1 MSTLT
6 TNGAA
11 SRCTC
16 LNRFDHCAYCRALE
30 AAVKANPRPAV
41 KPAPEPP
48 PKPRRRPKPQRRPR
62 PDPEPPPA
70 DAECW
75 LTPAQVARM
84 LAVGIRT
91 LRRMA
96 ADGQIPQPHRFTR
109 KLVRWDYQT
118 LREFLRKMREDA
130 PGRPDDGPRPAA

>member
-16 LNRFDHCAYCRALE
+16 LNRFDHCDYCQALE

-48 PKPRRRPKPQRRPR
+48 PKPRRRPR

-91 LRRMA
+91 LWRMVR
-96 ADGQIPQPHRFTR
+96 GGVIPQPHRLTR
-109 KLVRWDYQT
+109 KLIRWDYQT
-118 LREFLRKMREDA
+118 LREFLRQDA
-130 PGRPDDGPRPAA
+130 